1 MFAQLNLNE
10 RLLRALEENAFVE
23 PTPVQQEAIPVILA
37 GRDLRAT
44 AQTGSGK
51 TAAFL
56 LPVLHQLLALE
67 ASAAPATRALVLVPP
82 AAGPANPGGG
92 RTFCP
97 FLFTIRHG
105 NWVRLQT
112 VALLRKIPD
121 I

>member
-67 ASAAPATRALVLVPP
+67 EASAAPATRALVLVPTREL
-82 AAGPANPGGG
+82 ARQILEEVERFA
-92 RTFCP
+92 RYTFCNP
-97 FLFTIRHG
+97 P
-105 NWVRLQT
+105 W
-112 VALLRKIPD
+112 
-121 I
+121 